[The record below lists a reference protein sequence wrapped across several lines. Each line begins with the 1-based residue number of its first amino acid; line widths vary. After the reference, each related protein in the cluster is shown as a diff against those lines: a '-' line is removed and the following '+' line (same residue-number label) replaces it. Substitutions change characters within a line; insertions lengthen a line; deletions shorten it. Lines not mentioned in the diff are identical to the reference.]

1 VNEEFYNSAIS
12 VLESHPRVQSG
23 LWPDQSTVPTIQPI
37 VPGVTQM
44 PSDSYHDW
52 FSGAAAVKP
61 LATKIESDLP
71 FRELSPSWP
80 TQPTNLQ
87 RRSGTLQLL
96 IDPYTSAQTQFAS
109 ALAGES
115 QNLTWTVPWN
125 GLIPITGAKPN
136 IQEIQQQASLS
147 VAENWE
153 KQDDLRFDLLVE
165 KEALGELSLEEAKE
179 LEQLSDKHDRTLAG
193 VSEEDLLRERMRGR
207 ALTEL
212 RDLLEKYAPLFARR
226 R

>member
-1 VNEEFYNSAIS
+1 MNEEFYNSAIS
-12 VLESHPRVQSG
+12 VLESRSKVQSG
-23 LWPDQSTVPTIQPI
+23 LWPDQSTVLAIQPI
-37 VPGVTQM
+37 VPGATQM

-52 FSGAAAVKP
+52 FSP

-71 FRELSPSWP
+71 FQELSPSWP
-80 TQPTNLQ
+80 TQPTHLQ
-87 RRSGTLQLL
+87 RRSGTLQVL
-96 IDPYTSAQTQFAS
+96 IDPYSSAQTQFAS
-109 ALAGES
+109 ALVGES

-136 IQEIQQQASLS
+136 IQEIEQQASLS

-153 KQDDLRFDLLVE
+153 EQDDLRFDLLVE

-179 LEQLSDKHDRTLAG
+179 LEQLSAKHDRTLAR

>member
-12 VLESHPRVQSG
+12 VLESRSRVQSG
-23 LWPDQSTVPTIQPI
+23 LWPDQSTVLAIQPI
-37 VPGVTQM
+37 VPGATQM

-80 TQPTNLQ
+80 THLQ
-87 RRSGTLQLL
+87 RRSGTLQVL
-96 IDPYTSAQTQFAS
+96 IDPYSSAQTQFAS

-136 IQEIQQQASLS
+136 IQKIEQQASLS

-165 KEALGELSLEEAKE
+165 KEALGKLSLEEAKE
-179 LEQLSDKHDRTLAG
+179 LEQLSDKHDRTLAR

>member
-1 VNEEFYNSAIS
+1 VNEEFYNSAIY
-12 VLESHPRVQSG
+12 VLESRSRVQSG
-23 LWPDQSTVPTIQPI
+23 LWPDQSTVLAIQPI
-37 VPGVTQM
+37 EPGATQM
-44 PSDSYHDW
+44 PSDSYHDR
-52 FSGAAAVKP
+52 FSGAASFKP
-61 LATKIESDLP
+61 LANKIESDLP

-80 TQPTNLQ
+80 THLQ
-87 RRSGTLQLL
+87 CRSGTLQVL
-96 IDPYTSAQTQFAS
+96 IDPYSSAHMQFVS

-136 IQEIQQQASLS
+136 IQEVEQQVSLS

-153 KQDDLRFDLLVE
+153 KRDDLRFDLLVE

-179 LEQLSDKHDRTLAG
+179 LEQLSDKHDRTLAR

-212 RDLLEKYAPLFARR
+212 RDLNISNTDYH
-226 R
+226 

>member
-1 VNEEFYNSAIS
+1 VNEEFYNSAIY
-12 VLESHPRVQSG
+12 VLESRSRVQSG
-23 LWPDQSTVPTIQPI
+23 LWPDQSTVLAIQPI
-37 VPGVTQM
+37 EPGATQM
-44 PSDSYHDW
+44 PSDSYHDR

-80 TQPTNLQ
+80 THLQ
-87 RRSGTLQLL
+87 RRSGTLQVL
-96 IDPYTSAQTQFAS
+96 IDPYSSAQRQFAS

-125 GLIPITGAKPN
+125 GLIPITRAKPN
-136 IQEIQQQASLS
+136 IQEIEQQASLS

-153 KQDDLRFDLLVE
+153 KQDDLRFNLLVE

-179 LEQLSDKHDRTLAG
+179 LEQLSDKHDRTLAR
-193 VSEEDLLRERMRGR
+193 VSEEDLSRERMRSR